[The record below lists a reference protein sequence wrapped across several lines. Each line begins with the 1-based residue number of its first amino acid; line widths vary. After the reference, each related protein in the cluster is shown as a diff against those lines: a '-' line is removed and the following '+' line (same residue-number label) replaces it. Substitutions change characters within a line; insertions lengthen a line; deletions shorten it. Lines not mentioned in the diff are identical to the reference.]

1 MNKILHR
8 VNTKDALLKASK
20 EFGIEVDIRTR
31 GNRLIMHHDP
41 FQDGEDFE
49 KWLEVYEHGILILN
63 VKEEGLEEKLI
74 AIMQSKGIKDYF
86 FLDQSFPFL
95 VKWAKAGERR
105 CAVRVSEFESIESA
119 LTLAGKVDWV
129 WLDCFTH
136 FPLTH
141 KDTQRLKEAGFKL
154 CLVSPELQGR
164 NAEFE
169 IPLLANLL
177 KERNIVL
184 EAVCTK
190 YPDVWEKWA
199 VNNE

>member
-1 MNKILHR
+1 MHRIMHR
-8 VNTKDALLKASK
+8 VNTKDALLKTPI
-20 EFGIEVDIRTR
+20 EFGVEVDIRTK

-49 KWLEVYEHGILILN
+49 DWLGAYKHGILILN
-63 VKEEGLEEKLI
+63 VKEEGLEERI
-74 AIMQSKGIKDYF
+74 IEIMLSKGIKDYF

-129 WLDCFTH
+129 WVDCFTH
-136 FPLTH
+136 FPLTA
-141 KDTQRLKEAGFKL
+141 KDAQRLKEAGFKL
-154 CLVSPELQGR
+154 CIVSPELQGR
-164 NAEFE
+164 DAELG
-169 IPLLANLL
+169 IPLLASLL
-177 KERNIVL
+177 KELDIVA

-190 YPDVWEKWA
+190 RPDIWKK
-199 VNNE
+199 

>member
-1 MNKILHR
+1 MHKILHR
-8 VNTKDALLKASK
+8 INTRDALIKTPK
-20 EFGIEVDIRTR
+20 EFGVEVDIRTR
-31 GNRLIMHHDP
+31 GNQLIMHHDP

-49 KWLEVYEHGILILN
+49 NWLRVYQHGILILN
-63 VKEEGLEEKLI
+63 VKEEGLEERLI
-74 AIMQSKGIKDYF
+74 KIMQSNGIQDYF
-86 FLDQSFPFL
+86 FLDQSYPFL

-119 LTLAGKVDWV
+119 MTLAGKVDWV

-136 FPLTH
+136 FPLNH
-141 KDTQRLKEAGFKL
+141 KEVQRLKEGGFKL

-177 KERNIVL
+177 KERNIVV

-190 YPDVWEKWA
+190 FPDVWEKWA
-199 VNNE
+199 INNE